1 MAQDTSWLDAMSTP
15 VRNGKVLPD
24 GTAVF
29 NLPPNPADVAE
40 QEREAAKEERTQAEK
55 TFRVMTDAERAAQ
68 GLPAGG
74 VYQINGLGEIKTI
87 REAPKPTVVA
97 GEVEAKDREN
107 STRALNAVG
116 VDVLGDTDRVAE
128 LIMSSTSGR
137 LERFGAELYGDVT
150 GQATEGMQNI
160 GRLGTIA
167 SDLTLAMT
175 GGSLGSQISN
185 SDRDF
190 INQRMGDVGNPEVPA
205 NQRLAAW
212 NEVKG
217 RLARAIGVDTAE
229 VFFAQPDKLT
239 RAGAT
244 EREAAAGEAFLTERD
259 KELQAKLS
267 QAYAS
272 GATLAELQALAQ
284 QYGQTI
290 PIASQEELDAARA
303 QGRGIVVTPTGREG
317 SDPEYQAK
325 VAAAA
330 DSFEQR
336 LGETGMLELAKEGIT
351 FGLSGE
357 ASGIG
362 QAIGEALT
370 GDLNV
375 AENYAFGRDVQD
387 ELLRRAR
394 ERTGMAGTAAEII
407 GGGGGVR
414 LAGNAAFQ
422 AGRGLAASGQPV
434 TRQAIQGRMV
444 RNAAIEGAGMGGLAG
459 FGYGEG
465 LEGSATNA
473 AVGLALGGLAGAGGQ
488 ALMNRAAPATRNAPE
503 PVAPTATPVAPPVMN
518 RLYNEGIGGPEFKPG
533 DKLPAYAHRNIF
545 NKDELQSIIDDGFML
560 PPSGRTNK
568 YFTMSDDPLPKPG
581 NREGIAIRVPSE
593 KVPFDRAVAARDVEL
608 WDNALGAWRPLVAST
623 RSVTDELVTPPLT
636 PEVQA
641 EVGEIA
647 RQAIGRGKAAR
658 DAQAKLA
665 IMAQVDP
672 EARAAA
678 ERLGIELPVDV
689 LSNDA
694 RLLTVTGLA
703 RSQIGS
709 EAQTAWGQTVS
720 QAIQQSDDTL
730 RAIGATRDL
739 GQVSETVRNRLVKD
753 IDNLEADA
761 SVLRREVDDAIDVQG
776 RVDAKSL
783 QAQLTKTINDLGG
796 IDEAKQ
802 AFSAEEKKLL
812 AMLGEG
818 DVPKQP
824 TYARLNQVRDQV
836 GRALFKNQGPWVD
849 APTATLKR
857 YYGALADDQIAHI
870 EAVAGK
876 DIADKMRGSNDLYSQ
891 MFKARESMKTVYGKS
906 LEKDIGPLIKTA
918 ITTGAKGNGEA
929 LRKLMSAV
937 PEDLRPQAILSGIF
951 SLAERQSAQRGFSF
965 AEYAKLYSGLRQNS
979 PIYAEIAKTIGKENE
994 VILRDLYSIS
1004 KRVAMAENKI
1014 VRTGA
1019 SNQPLLNALNAE
1031 GLVSKLAAGAV
1042 RRGAVTGGTALAGG
1056 VAGGPVG
1063 AVVGGGIADALQ
1075 QPASQAGK
1083 SNLDKLHSVLAS
1095 EPFKDLVEKV
1105 ADGTVK
1111 PADVNRTANDKGFRR
1126 FATTVLGIKDFDGRR
1141 NWLQSAMTAGAS
1153 TQATPEQQPT
1163 STIEVR

>member
-1 MAQDTSWLDAMSTP
+1 MAIQPNTWQPPKNEQLGDQP
-15 VRNGKVLPD
+15 VLGGNVYVPANPEGAARKQREEERD
-24 GTAVF
+24 ITRTDIAV
-29 NLPPNPADVAE
+29 
-40 QEREAAKEERTQAEK
+40 RSEERTEEETRLGRFDTYRKEFYANPVVRQFQDVDAATRQIVELAKQESDQPGPGDIALIISYMKALDPGSVVREGEFATAENAGGIPETVRNYYNK
-55 TFRVMTDAERAAQ
+55 VVSGGRLSPELKREFASTATSIYNARRGAYNSYAEVMRGLVQDAGGDPDRQGIRIADEITFEIPTPPGER
-68 GLPAGG
+68 PAG
-74 VYQINGLGEIKTI
+74 
-87 REAPKPTVVA
+87 
-97 GEVEAKDREN
+97 
-107 STRALNAVG
+107 
-116 VDVLGDTDRVAE
+116 
-128 LIMSSTSGR
+128 
-137 LERFGAELYGDVT
+137 
-150 GQATEGMQNI
+150 
-160 GRLGTIA
+160 
-167 SDLTLAMT
+167 
-175 GGSLGSQISN
+175 
-185 SDRDF
+185 
-190 INQRMGDVGNPEVPA
+190 
-205 NQRLAAW
+205 
-212 NEVKG
+212 
-217 RLARAIGVDTAE
+217 
-229 VFFAQPDKLT
+229 
-239 RAGAT
+239 
-244 EREAAAGEAFLTERD
+244 AGEAFLTERD

-284 QYGQTI
+284 QYGQTV

-303 QGRGIVVTPTGREG
+303 QGRGIVVTPTGMGVPDPREEMGFFEGALETVTG
-317 SDPEYQAK
+317 SERSTPEVDALPDWTTMPELNSLS
-325 VAAAA
+325 V
-330 DSFEQR
+330 DSFQAA
-336 LGETGMLELAKEGIT
+336 LGTMIT
-351 FGLSGE
+351 NPQESV
-357 ASGIG
+357 
-362 QAIGEALT
+362 AIIRAQFPG
-370 GDLNV
+370 V
-375 AENYAFGRDVQD
+375 QVRQD
-387 ELLRRAR
+387 EKGNFILRSSAD
-394 ERTGMAGTAAEII
+394 
-407 GGGGGVR
+407 
-414 LAGNAAFQ
+414 
-422 AGRGLAASGQPV
+422 GQEY
-434 TRQAIQGRMV
+434 AIKP
-444 RNAAIEGAGMGGLAG
+444 G
-459 FGYGEG
+459 FRV
-465 LEGSATNA
+465 SDIPR
-473 AVGLALGGLAGAGGQ
+473 ALGGLAAFTPAGRATTAGGAAISGGLTQ
-488 ALMNRAAPATRNAPE
+488 AGIEASQAATGGEFNAEEVLFASGGNVLGQQIGRGVNAVRNARAARTAAPE
-503 PVAPTATPVAPPVMN
+503 VAPVQPAPMQ
-518 RLYNEGIGGPEFKPG
+518 
-533 DKLPAYAHRNIF
+533 PAPAAAQPAAMA
-545 NKDELQSIIDDGFML
+545 DEL
-560 PPSGRTNK
+560 
-568 YFTMSDDPLPKPG
+568 
-581 NREGIAIRVPSE
+581 AVP
-593 KVPFDRAVAARDVEL
+593 
-608 WDNALGAWRPLVAST
+608 T
-623 RSVTDELVTPPLT
+623 LT
-636 PEVQA
+636 AETQT
-641 EVGEIA
+641 EVGTIA
-647 RQAIGRGKAAR
+647 REAIGRGKNAK

-761 SVLRREVDDAIDVQG
+761 GVLRREVDDAIDVQG
-776 RVDAKSL
+776 RVEAKSL

-818 DVPKQP
+818 EQAKMP

-876 DIADKMRGSNDLYSQ
+876 EIADKMRGSNDLYSQ

-929 LRKLMSAV
+929 LRKLMAAV
-937 PEDLRPQAILSGIF
+937 PEDLRPQAVLSGIF

-979 PIYAEIAKTIGKENE
+979 PVYAEIAKTIGKENE

-1075 QPASQAGK
+1075 QSASQAGK
-1083 SNLDKLHSVLAS
+1083 SNLDKLHSLLAS

-1111 PADVNRTANDKGFRR
+1111 PADVNRTANDKSFRR
-1126 FATTVLGIKDFDGRR
+1126 FATTVLGIKDFDGRK
-1141 NWLQSAMTAGAS
+1141 NWLQSAMTVGAP

-1163 STIEVR
+1163 SKIEVR

>member
-1 MAQDTSWLDAMSTP
+1 MSQNWPGQKMGNMPAVQPAPQPAPQAPAQTSGGP
-15 VRNGKVLPD
+15 VLREVLSVPSERKD
-24 GTAVF
+24 RE
-29 NLPPNPADVAE
+29 E
-40 QEREAAKEERTQAEK
+40 QRDITRLGVTLQGEQ
-55 TFRVMTDAERAAQ
+55 RAASKEQ
-68 GLPAGG
+68 FDRITTYRKEFLTEPTVREFREVENAASQIIELAKRDSDQPGPSDISLIFSFMKILDPGSVVRTEEFATAENAGG
-74 VYQINGLGEIKTI
+74 VPETVRNAYNKLLSGGRLTPELKREFASTAASVYNSRLNSYNTFVRDYRGLIEAEGADPDAQGVRLAEPITFGEPSTPGE
-87 REAPKPTVVA
+87 RPAGA
-97 GEVEAKDREN
+97 GE
-107 STRALNAVG
+107 T
-116 VDVLGDTDRVAE
+116 
-128 LIMSSTSGR
+128 
-137 LERFGAELYGDVT
+137 
-150 GQATEGMQNI
+150 
-160 GRLGTIA
+160 
-167 SDLTLAMT
+167 
-175 GGSLGSQISN
+175 
-185 SDRDF
+185 
-190 INQRMGDVGNPEVPA
+190 
-205 NQRLAAW
+205 
-212 NEVKG
+212 
-217 RLARAIGVDTAE
+217 
-229 VFFAQPDKLT
+229 
-239 RAGAT
+239 
-244 EREAAAGEAFLTERD
+244 FLTARD
-259 KELQAKLS
+259 KELQDKLS

-284 QYGQTI
+284 QYGQTV

-317 SDPEYQAK
+317 GDPEYQAK

-414 LAGNAAFQ
+414 LAGNAALQ

-444 RNAAIEGAGMGGLAG
+444 RNAALEGAGMGGLAG

-473 AVGLALGGLAGAGGQ
+473 AAGLALGGLAGAGGQ

-503 PVAPTATPVAPPVMN
+503 AVAPAPTPAAPAAQAPAQVAQ
-518 RLYNEGIGGPEFKPG
+518 E
-533 DKLPAYAHRNIF
+533 
-545 NKDELQSIIDDGFML
+545 
-560 PPSGRTNK
+560 
-568 YFTMSDDPLPKPG
+568 
-581 NREGIAIRVPSE
+581 
-593 KVPFDRAVAARDVEL
+593 AA
-608 WDNALGAWRPLVAST
+608 A
-623 RSVTDELVTPPLT
+623 LT

-641 EVGEIA
+641 EVGTTA
-647 RQAIGRGKAAR
+647 RQAIGRGKAAK

-672 EARAAA
+672 EAKAAA

-720 QAIQQSDDTL
+720 RAIEQSDDTL

-739 GQVSETVRNRLVKD
+739 AQVSETIRSRLLKD

-761 SVLRREVDDAIDVQG
+761 NVLRREVDNAIDVQS
-776 RVDAKSL
+776 RVDAQSL
-783 QAQLTKTINDLGG
+783 QAQLAKTINDLGG

-812 AMLGEG
+812 AMLGDGEQA
-818 DVPKQP
+818 KMP
-824 TYARLNQVRDQV
+824 TYARLNQLRDQI

-857 YYGALADDQIAHI
+857 YYGALADDQINHI

-918 ITTGAKGNGEA
+918 LTSGSKGNAEA
-929 LRKLMSAV
+929 LRKLMAAV
-937 PEDLRPQAILSGIF
+937 PEDLRPQALLSGIF
-951 SLAERQSAQRGFSF
+951 SLSERQSAGRGFSF
-965 AEYAKLYSGLRQNS
+965 AEYARLYSGLRQNS

-1004 KRVAMAENKI
+1004 KRIAAAENKI

-1075 QPASQAGK
+1075 QTATQAGK
-1083 SNLDKLHSVLAS
+1083 SNLDKLHGVLS
-1095 EPFKDLVEKV
+1095 SDPFRDLVEKV
-1105 ADGTVK
+1105 ATGAVK
-1111 PADVNRTANDKGFRR
+1111 PADVNRAANDKSFRR
-1126 FATTVLGIKDFDGRR
+1126 FAATVLGIKDFEGRR
-1141 NWLQSAMTAGAS
+1141 NWLQSAMTAGAAS
-1153 TQATPEQQPT
+1153 MATPEQQPT

>member
-87 REAPKPTVVA
+87 QEAPKPTVVA

-128 LIMSSTSGR
+128 LIMSSTSGGLQR
-137 LERFGAELYGDVT
+137 RGAELYGAIT
-150 GQATEGMQNI
+150 GEATSGMENI
-160 GRLGTIA
+160 GRLSTIA

-190 INQRMGDVGNPEVPA
+190 INQRMGDVGNPDVPA
-205 NQRLAAW
+205 SQRLAAW

-229 VFFAQPDKLT
+229 VFFATP
-239 RAGAT
+239 
-244 EREAAAGEAFLTERD
+244 ERLRRAGEAFLTERD
-259 KELQAKLS
+259 KELQDKLS

-303 QGRGIVVTPTGREG
+303 QGRGIVVTPMGREG
-317 SDPEYQAK
+317 SDAEYQAK

-503 PVAPTATPVAPPVMN
+503 PVAPTATPVAPAAQA
-518 RLYNEGIGGPEFKPG
+518 
-533 DKLPAYAHRNIF
+533 PAQVA
-545 NKDELQSIIDDGFML
+545 E
-560 PPSGRTNK
+560 
-568 YFTMSDDPLPKPG
+568 
-581 NREGIAIRVPSE
+581 E
-593 KVPFDRAVAARDVEL
+593 AVA
-608 WDNALGAWRPLVAST
+608 
-623 RSVTDELVTPPLT
+623 LT

-641 EVGEIA
+641 QVGEIA
-647 RQAIGRGKAAR
+647 RQAIGRGKNAK

-665 IMAQVDP
+665 IMAQTDP
-672 EARAAA
+672 EAKAAA

-720 QAIQQSDDTL
+720 RAIEQSDDTL

-739 GQVSETVRNRLVKD
+739 AQVSENIRGRLLRD
-753 IDNLEADA
+753 IENLEADA
-761 SVLRREVDDAIDVQG
+761 NVLRREVDDAIDVQS
-776 RVDAKSL
+776 RVSAENL
-783 QAQLTKTINDLGG
+783 QAQLSKSINDLGG

-824 TYARLNQVRDQV
+824 TYARLNQLRDQI

-918 ITTGAKGNGEA
+918 LTSGSKGNAEA
-929 LRKLMSAV
+929 LRKLMAAV
-937 PEDLRPQAILSGIF
+937 PEGLRPQAVLSGIF
-951 SLAERQSAQRGFSF
+951 SLSERQSAGRGFSF
-965 AEYAKLYSGLRQNS
+965 AEYARLYSGLRQNS
-979 PIYAEIAKTIGKENE
+979 PIYAEIAKTIGKDSET
-994 VILRDLYSIS
+994 ILRDLYSIS
-1004 KRVAMAENKI
+1004 KRIAAAENKI

-1031 GLVSKLAAGAV
+1031 GLVSKLAAGAA

-1056 VAGGPVG
+1056 IAGGPVG

-1075 QPASQAGK
+1075 QTATQAGK
-1083 SNLDKLHSVLAS
+1083 SNLDKLHSVLS
-1095 EPFKDLVEKV
+1095 SDPFRDLVEKV
-1105 ADGTVK
+1105 AIGAVK
-1111 PADVNRTANDKGFRR
+1111 PADVNRAANDKSFRR
-1126 FATTVLGIKDFDGRR
+1126 FAATVLGIKDFEGRR
-1141 NWLQSAMTAGAS
+1141 NWLQSAMTAGAAS
-1153 TQATPEQQPT
+1153 MAAPEQQPT

>member
-1 MAQDTSWLDAMSTP
+1 MAQANPFDQFDSQAQPVPVQALQPIIGSVTPEEQARKAREEARQEEANARANAADA
-15 VRNGKVLPD
+15 R
-24 GTAVF
+24 A
-29 NLPPNPADVAE
+29 AAAE
-40 QEREAAKEERTQAEK
+40 
-55 TFRVMTDAERAAQ
+55 ERAA
-68 GLPAGG
+68 AKFAATGG
-74 VYQINGLGEIKTI
+74 AEGAAV
-87 REAPKPTVVA
+87 PVA
-97 GEVEAKDREN
+97 FANEAKAGV
-107 STRALNAVG
+107 SQFTSLTRALNTFKDDFGGNPLGGLENVTEGSILGVG
-116 VDVLGDTDRVAE
+116 TEGQSEWWADFKSTDNLIRNTLFGASLTEGEKAAYNATTITPAMRPDKIRANLQRRAEIIQGALQREREFFIANGYKPDAVDVLFRPVMQEGPTEEAAVNAP
-128 LIMSSTSGR
+128 
-137 LERFGAELYGDVT
+137 A
-150 GQATEGMQNI
+150 QAPAT
-160 GRLGTIA
+160 
-167 SDLTLAMT
+167 
-175 GGSLGSQISN
+175 
-185 SDRDF
+185 RD
-190 INQRMGDVGNPEVPA
+190 
-205 NQRLAAW
+205 
-212 NEVKG
+212 
-217 RLARAIGVDTAE
+217 
-229 VFFAQPDKLT
+229 
-239 RAGAT
+239 
-244 EREAAAGEAFLTERD
+244 AAAGEAFLTEQD

-284 QYGQTI
+284 PYGQTI

-303 QGRGIVVTPTGREG
+303 QGRGIVVTPTGMGVPDPREEMGFFEGALETVTG
-317 SDPEYQAK
+317 SERSTPEVDALPDWTTMPELNSLS
-325 VAAAA
+325 V
-330 DSFEQR
+330 DSFQAA
-336 LGETGMLELAKEGIT
+336 LGTMIT
-351 FGLSGE
+351 NPQESV
-357 ASGIG
+357 
-362 QAIGEALT
+362 AIIRAQFPG
-370 GDLNV
+370 V
-375 AENYAFGRDVQD
+375 QVRQD
-387 ELLRRAR
+387 EKGNFILRSSAD
-394 ERTGMAGTAAEII
+394 
-407 GGGGGVR
+407 
-414 LAGNAAFQ
+414 
-422 AGRGLAASGQPV
+422 GQEY
-434 TRQAIQGRMV
+434 AIKP
-444 RNAAIEGAGMGGLAG
+444 G
-459 FGYGEG
+459 FRV
-465 LEGSATNA
+465 SDIPR
-473 AVGLALGGLAGAGGQ
+473 ALGGLAAFTPAGRATTAGGAAISGGLTQ
-488 ALMNRAAPATRNAPE
+488 AGIEASQAATGGEFNAEEVLLASGGNVLGQQIGRGVNAVRNARAARTAAPE
-503 PVAPTATPVAPPVMN
+503 VAPVQPAPMQ
-518 RLYNEGIGGPEFKPG
+518 
-533 DKLPAYAHRNIF
+533 PAPAAAQPAAMA
-545 NKDELQSIIDDGFML
+545 DEL
-560 PPSGRTNK
+560 
-568 YFTMSDDPLPKPG
+568 
-581 NREGIAIRVPSE
+581 AVP
-593 KVPFDRAVAARDVEL
+593 
-608 WDNALGAWRPLVAST
+608 T
-623 RSVTDELVTPPLT
+623 LT
-636 PEVQA
+636 AETQT
-641 EVGEIA
+641 EVGTIA
-647 RQAIGRGKAAR
+647 REAIGRGKNAK

-665 IMAQVDP
+665 IMAQVDH

-761 SVLRREVDDAIDVQG
+761 GVLRREVDDAIDVQG
-776 RVDAKSL
+776 RVEAKSL

-818 DVPKQP
+818 EQAKMP

-876 DIADKMRGSNDLYSQ
+876 EIADKMRGSNDLYSQ

-929 LRKLMSAV
+929 LRKLMAAV
-937 PEDLRPQAILSGIF
+937 PEDLRPQAVLSGIF

-979 PIYAEIAKTIGKENE
+979 PVYAEIAKTIGKENE

-1075 QPASQAGK
+1075 QSASQAGK

-1111 PADVNRTANDKGFRR
+1111 PADVNRTANDKSFRR
-1126 FATTVLGIKDFDGRR
+1126 FATTVLGIKDFDGRK
-1141 NWLQSAMTAGAS
+1141 NWLQSAMTVGAP

-1163 STIEVR
+1163 SKIEVR

>member
-1 MAQDTSWLDAMSTP
+1 MAQANPFDQFDSQAQPVPVQALQPIIGSVTPEEQARKAREEARQEEAARRAAAKEARDIAEFEGTGGKPTESQAKTSTLLTRIQGGFQDIASVRERNPEAQSPGLGETLAEGIFGEGIVSRGVAGADRRIVRDAQRDVLDALLT
-15 VRNGKVLPD
+15 L
-24 GTAVF
+24 GTGAAY
-29 NLPPNPADVAE
+29 NAE
-40 QEREAAKEERTQAEK
+40 QLEGQTVAYFPRFGDTPEEISAKNDRLQRLIEAAKVQAGPKWAEIEASIAP
-55 TFRVMTDAERAAQ
+55 FMSPVGDAPAAV
-68 GLPAGG
+68 P
-74 VYQINGLGEIKTI
+74 
-87 REAPKPTVVA
+87 
-97 GEVEAKDREN
+97 
-107 STRALNAVG
+107 
-116 VDVLGDTDRVAE
+116 
-128 LIMSSTSGR
+128 
-137 LERFGAELYGDVT
+137 
-150 GQATEGMQNI
+150 
-160 GRLGTIA
+160 GT
-167 SDLTLAMT
+167 
-175 GGSLGSQISN
+175 
-185 SDRDF
+185 
-190 INQRMGDVGNPEVPA
+190 
-205 NQRLAAW
+205 
-212 NEVKG
+212 
-217 RLARAIGVDTAE
+217 
-229 VFFAQPDKLT
+229 
-239 RAGAT
+239 
-244 EREAAAGEAFLTERD
+244 REAAAGEAFLTEQD

-284 QYGQTI
+284 PYGQTI

-317 SDPEYQAK
+317 GDAEYQSK
-325 VAAAA
+325 VTAAA
-330 DSFEQR
+330 DSFESRQ
-336 LGETGMLELAKEGIT
+336 GETGLAELAKEGIT
-351 FGLSGE
+351 FGLTGE
-357 ASGIG
+357 ASGVG

-370 GDLNV
+370 GDFNV
-375 AENYAFGRDVQD
+375 ADNYAFGRDVQD

-394 ERTGMAGTAAEII
+394 ERTGMAGTAAEVI

-414 LAGNAAFQ
+414 LAGNAAMQ
-422 AGRGLAASGQPV
+422 AGRGLAAAGQPV

-444 RNAAIEGAGMGGLAG
+444 RNAAGEGAGMGALAG

-488 ALMNRAAPATRNAPE
+488 ALMNRAAPARATA
-503 PVAPTATPVAPPVMN
+503 APTAEAPPVVN
-518 RLYNEGIGGPEFKPG
+518 RLYSERIGGPEFKPG
-533 DKLPAYAHRNIF
+533 DELPAFAHRNVF
-545 NKDELQSIIDDGFML
+545 SKAELQSIIDDGFML
-560 PPSGRTNK
+560 PPSGRNNK
-568 YFTMSDDPLPKPG
+568 YFTMSDAPLPKAG
-581 NREGIAIRVPSE
+581 NREGIAIRVRSD

-608 WDNALGAWRPLVAST
+608 WDNAAGAWKPLVGGVPKTPSAAA
-623 RSVTDELVTPPLT
+623 VTP
-636 PEVQA
+636 EAQA
-641 EVGEIA
+641 EVGAIA
-647 RQAIGRGKAAR
+647 REAIGKGKKAK

-709 EAQTAWGQTVS
+709 EAQAAWGQTVS

-761 SVLRREVDDAIDVQG
+761 GVLRREVDDAIDVQG

-818 DVPKQP
+818 EQAKMP
-824 TYARLNQVRDQV
+824 TYARLNQVRDQI

-1075 QPASQAGK
+1075 QSASQAGK

-1126 FATTVLGIKDFDGRR
+1126 FATTVLGIKDFDGRK

-1163 STIEVR
+1163 SKIEVR

>member
-244 EREAAAGEAFLTERD
+244 EREAAAGESFLTERD
-259 KELQAKLS
+259 KELQSKLS

-272 GATLAELQALAQ
+272 GATLAELQAIAQ

-303 QGRGIVVTPTGREG
+303 QGRGIVVTPTGRDG
-317 SDPEYQAK
+317 GDAEYQAK
-325 VAAAA
+325 VSAAA

-444 RNAAIEGAGMGGLAG
+444 RNAALEGAGMGGLAG

-473 AVGLALGGLAGAGGQ
+473 AAGLALGGLAGAGGQ

-503 PVAPTATPVAPPVMN
+503 TVAPTQAPTPAAPAAQAPAQVA
-518 RLYNEGIGGPEFKPG
+518 EE
-533 DKLPAYAHRNIF
+533 
-545 NKDELQSIIDDGFML
+545 
-560 PPSGRTNK
+560 
-568 YFTMSDDPLPKPG
+568 
-581 NREGIAIRVPSE
+581 
-593 KVPFDRAVAARDVEL
+593 AVA
-608 WDNALGAWRPLVAST
+608 
-623 RSVTDELVTPPLT
+623 LT

-647 RQAIGRGKAAR
+647 RQAIGRGKAAK

-672 EARAAA
+672 EAKAAA

-739 GQVSETVRNRLVKD
+739 GQVSETIRSRLLKD

-761 SVLRREVDDAIDVQG
+761 NVLRREVDDAIDVQS
-776 RVDAKSL
+776 RVDAQSL
-783 QAQLTKTINDLGG
+783 QAQLAKTINDLGG
-796 IDEAKQ
+796 IEEAKQ

-818 DVPKQP
+818 DVAKQP
-824 TYARLNQVRDQV
+824 TYARLNQLRDQI

-857 YYGALADDQIAHI
+857 YYGALADDQINHI

-918 ITTGAKGNGEA
+918 LTSGSKGNAEA
-929 LRKLMSAV
+929 LRKLMAAV
-937 PEDLRPQAILSGIF
+937 PEDLRPQAVLSGIF
-951 SLAERQSAQRGFSF
+951 SLSERQSAGRGFSF
-965 AEYAKLYSGLRQNS
+965 AEYARLYSGLRQNS
-979 PIYAEIAKTIGKENE
+979 PIYAEIAKTIGKDSET
-994 VILRDLYSIS
+994 ILRDLYSIS
-1004 KRVAMAENKI
+1004 KRIAAAENKI

-1075 QPASQAGK
+1075 QTATQAGK
-1083 SNLDKLHSVLAS
+1083 SNLDKLHGVLS
-1095 EPFKDLVEKV
+1095 SDPFRDLVEKV
-1105 ADGTVK
+1105 ATGAVK
-1111 PADVNRTANDKGFRR
+1111 PADVNRAANDRSFRR
-1126 FATTVLGIKDFDGRR
+1126 FAATVLGIKDFEGRR
-1141 NWLQSAMTAGAS
+1141 NWLQSAMTAGAAS
-1153 TQATPEQQPT
+1153 MATPEQQPT

>member
-1 MAQDTSWLDAMSTP
+1 MAIQPNTWQPPKNEQLGDQP
-15 VRNGKVLPD
+15 VLGGNVYVPANPEGAARKQREEERD
-24 GTAVF
+24 ITRTDIAV
-29 NLPPNPADVAE
+29 
-40 QEREAAKEERTQAEK
+40 RSEERTEEETRLGRFDTYRKEFYANPVVRQFQDVDAATRQIVELAKQESDQPGPGDIALIISYMKALDPGSVVREGEFATAENAGGIPETVRNYYNK
-55 TFRVMTDAERAAQ
+55 VVSGGRLSPELKREFASTATSIYNARRGAYNSYAEVMRGLVQDAGGDPDRQGIRIADEITFEIPPPPGER
-68 GLPAGG
+68 PAG
-74 VYQINGLGEIKTI
+74 
-87 REAPKPTVVA
+87 
-97 GEVEAKDREN
+97 
-107 STRALNAVG
+107 
-116 VDVLGDTDRVAE
+116 
-128 LIMSSTSGR
+128 
-137 LERFGAELYGDVT
+137 
-150 GQATEGMQNI
+150 
-160 GRLGTIA
+160 
-167 SDLTLAMT
+167 
-175 GGSLGSQISN
+175 
-185 SDRDF
+185 
-190 INQRMGDVGNPEVPA
+190 
-205 NQRLAAW
+205 
-212 NEVKG
+212 
-217 RLARAIGVDTAE
+217 
-229 VFFAQPDKLT
+229 
-239 RAGAT
+239 
-244 EREAAAGEAFLTERD
+244 AGEAFLTERD

-284 QYGQTI
+284 PYGQTI

-303 QGRGIVVTPTGREG
+303 QGRGIVVTPTGMGVPDPREEMGFIESIGETLTG
-317 SDPEYQAK
+317 SERSTPEIEALPDWGTMPELNSLS
-325 VAAAA
+325 V
-330 DSFEQR
+330 DSFQAA
-336 LGETGMLELAKEGIT
+336 LGTMIT
-351 FGLSGE
+351 NPQESV
-357 ASGIG
+357 
-362 QAIGEALT
+362 AIIRAQFPG
-370 GDLNV
+370 V
-375 AENYAFGRDVQD
+375 QVRQD
-387 ELLRRAR
+387 EKGNFILRSSAD
-394 ERTGMAGTAAEII
+394 
-407 GGGGGVR
+407 
-414 LAGNAAFQ
+414 
-422 AGRGLAASGQPV
+422 GQEY
-434 TRQAIQGRMV
+434 AIKPGFRMTDIP
-444 RNAAIEGAGMGGLAG
+444 R
-459 FGYGEG
+459 
-465 LEGSATNA
+465 
-473 AVGLALGGLAGAGGQ
+473 ALGGLAAFTPAGRATTVLGSTVAGAGTQ
-488 ALMNRAAPATRNAPE
+488 AAIEATQAATGGEFNSDEVLLAGAVPGAMTTIGKGISAVRNARAA
-503 PVAPTATPVAPPVMN
+503 
-518 RLYNEGIGGPEFKPG
+518 
-533 DKLPAYAHRNIF
+533 
-545 NKDELQSIIDDGFML
+545 
-560 PPSGRTNK
+560 RT
-568 YFTMSDDPLPKPG
+568 T
-581 NREGIAIRVPSE
+581 
-593 KVPFDRAVAARDVEL
+593 
-608 WDNALGAWRPLVAST
+608 
-623 RSVTDELVTPPLT
+623 T
-636 PEVQA
+636 PEVAPVQPA
-641 EVGEIA
+641 PMQPAPAAAQPAAMADELAVPTLTAETQTEVGTIA
-647 RQAIGRGKAAR
+647 RQAIGRGKNAK

-761 SVLRREVDDAIDVQG
+761 GVLRREVDDAIDVQG

-818 DVPKQP
+818 EQAKMP

-876 DIADKMRGSNDLYSQ
+876 EIADKMRGSNDLYSQ

-929 LRKLMSAV
+929 LRKLMAAV
-937 PEDLRPQAILSGIF
+937 PEDLRPQAVLSGIF

-1042 RRGAVTGGTALAGG
+1042 RRGAVTGTTALAGG

-1075 QPASQAGK
+1075 QSASQAGK

-1095 EPFKDLVEKV
+1095 EPFKDLVEKA

-1126 FATTVLGIKDFDGRR
+1126 FAATVLGIKDFDGRK
-1141 NWLQSAMTAGAS
+1141 NWLQSAMTVGAS

>member
-15 VRNGKVLPD
+15 VQNGKALPD
-24 GTAVF
+24 GSVVF

-40 QEREAAKEERTQAEK
+40 QEREAAKEERAQAEK
-55 TFRVMTDAERAAQ
+55 TFRTMTAEEAAAQ

-74 VYQINGLGEIKTI
+74 VYQINGLGEIKTV
-87 REAPKPTVVA
+87 REAPTAAETEKTTAQA
-97 GEVEAKDREN
+97 GRAKKLQNLLGQLDRAEQLYREGIKGGLPNPISGRVLPFTEENSAFASASASAAQQAFSAFRVPGEGPQSDADLRLFVEANRPLPTDTEAAIEEKF
-107 STRALNAVG
+107 RAV
-116 VDVLGDTDRVAE
+116 R
-128 LIMSSTSGR
+128 
-137 LERFGAELYGDVT
+137 
-150 GQATEGMQNI
+150 
-160 GRLGTIA
+160 
-167 SDLTLAMT
+167 
-175 GGSLGSQISN
+175 
-185 SDRDF
+185 
-190 INQRMGDVGNPEVPA
+190 
-205 NQRLAAW
+205 
-212 NEVKG
+212 
-217 RLARAIGVDTAE
+217 ARAISELEALGVSPPAA
-229 VFFAQPDKLT
+229 AQAP
-239 RAGAT
+239 AT
-244 EREAAAGEAFLTERD
+244 REAAAGEAFLTERD
-259 KELQAKLS
+259 KELQDKLS
-267 QAYAS
+267 EAFSGGAS
-272 GATLAELQALAQ
+272 LAELQAIAADYNQ
-284 QYGQTI
+284 SI
-290 PIASQEELDAARA
+290 PVTQEELDRVRAA
-303 QGRGIVVTPTGREG
+303 GGGIFVTPTGRDDSEA
-317 SDPEYQAK
+317 EYQAK

-330 DSFEQR
+330 DSFERR

-444 RNAAIEGAGMGGLAG
+444 RNAALEGAGMGGLAG

-465 LEGSATNA
+465 LEGSAANA
-473 AVGLALGGLAGAGGQ
+473 AAGFALGGLAGAGGQ
-488 ALMNRAAPATRNAPE
+488 ALLNRAAPATRNAPE
-503 PVAPTATPVAPPVMN
+503 AVVPTQAPAASAAQAPAQVA
-518 RLYNEGIGGPEFKPG
+518 EE
-533 DKLPAYAHRNIF
+533 
-545 NKDELQSIIDDGFML
+545 
-560 PPSGRTNK
+560 
-568 YFTMSDDPLPKPG
+568 
-581 NREGIAIRVPSE
+581 
-593 KVPFDRAVAARDVEL
+593 VAA
-608 WDNALGAWRPLVAST
+608 
-623 RSVTDELVTPPLT
+623 LT
-636 PEVQA
+636 PEMQA

-647 RQAIGRGKAAR
+647 RQAIGRGKTAK

-665 IMAQVDP
+665 IMAQVNP
-672 EARAAA
+672 EAKAAA
-678 ERLGIELPVDV
+678 ENLGMELPLDV
-689 LSNDA
+689 LSDDA

-720 QAIQQSDDTL
+720 RAIEQSDDTL

-739 GQVSETVRNRLVKD
+739 AQVSETIRARLLKD
-753 IDNLEADA
+753 MGDLQEGAN
-761 SVLRREVDDAIDVQG
+761 VLRREVNEAIDVQS
-776 RVDAKSL
+776 RVDAQNL
-783 QAQLTKTINDLGG
+783 QAQLAKTINDLGG

-802 AFSAEEKKLL
+802 AFSAEERKLL

-818 DVPKQP
+818 EQAKMP
-824 TYARLNQVRDQV
+824 TYARLNQLRDQI

-849 APTATLKR
+849 APTATLER

-918 ITTGAKGNGEA
+918 ITSGSKGNAEA
-929 LRKLMSAV
+929 LRKLMAAV
-937 PEDLRPQAILSGIF
+937 PEDLRPQALLSGIF
-951 SLAERQSAQRGFSF
+951 SLSERQSAGRGFSF
-965 AEYAKLYSGLRQNS
+965 AEYARLYSGLRQNS
-979 PIYAEIAKTIGKENE
+979 PIYAEIAKTIGLDSER
-994 VILRDLYSIS
+994 ILRDLYSIS
-1004 KRVAMAENKI
+1004 KRVAAAENKI

-1075 QPASQAGK
+1075 QTATQAGK
-1083 SNLDKLHSVLAS
+1083 SNLDKLHGVLAS

-1105 ADGTVK
+1105 ATGAVK
-1111 PADVNRTANDKGFRR
+1111 PADVNRVANDKSFRR
-1126 FATTVLGIKDFDGRR
+1126 FAATVLGIKDFAGRR
-1141 NWLQSAMTAGAS
+1141 NWLQSAMTAGAAS
-1153 TQATPEQQPT
+1153 MATPEQQPT

>member
-1 MAQDTSWLDAMSTP
+1 MAQANPFDQFDSQVQPVPVQQLQPIIGAVTPEEQARKAREEARAEEAAQRAAASEARAVAEFEGTGGKPTEAQAKTSTLLTRIQGGFQDIMSVRERNPEAQSPGLGETLAEGIFGEGIVSRGVAGADRRIVRDAQRDVLDALLT
-15 VRNGKVLPD
+15 L
-24 GTAVF
+24 GTGAAY
-29 NLPPNPADVAE
+29 NAE
-40 QEREAAKEERTQAEK
+40 QLEGQTVAYFPRFGDTPEEIAAKNARLQRLIEAAKVQAGPK
-55 TFRVMTDAERAAQ
+55 WAEIETA
-68 GLPAGG
+68 
-74 VYQINGLGEIKTI
+74 I
-87 REAPKPTVVA
+87 APFMSQVEGAPPT
-97 GEVEAKDREN
+97 
-107 STRALNAVG
+107 
-116 VDVLGDTDRVAE
+116 
-128 LIMSSTSGR
+128 
-137 LERFGAELYGDVT
+137 
-150 GQATEGMQNI
+150 
-160 GRLGTIA
+160 
-167 SDLTLAMT
+167 
-175 GGSLGSQISN
+175 
-185 SDRDF
+185 
-190 INQRMGDVGNPEVPA
+190 
-205 NQRLAAW
+205 
-212 NEVKG
+212 
-217 RLARAIGVDTAE
+217 
-229 VFFAQPDKLT
+229 
-239 RAGAT
+239 
-244 EREAAAGEAFLTERD
+244 REAAAGEAFLTERD
-259 KELQAKLS
+259 KELQDKLS

-317 SDPEYQAK
+317 ADPEYQAR
-325 VAAAA
+325 VTAAA

-414 LAGNAAFQ
+414 LAGNAALQ

-444 RNAAIEGAGMGGLAG
+444 RNAALEGAGMGGVSG

-473 AVGLALGGLAGAGGQ
+473 AAGLALGGLAGAGGQ
-488 ALMNRAAPATRNAPE
+488 ALLNRTAPATRNAPG
-503 PVAPTATPVAPPVMN
+503 PVAATQAPPPATTATQAPAQVA
-518 RLYNEGIGGPEFKPG
+518 EE
-533 DKLPAYAHRNIF
+533 
-545 NKDELQSIIDDGFML
+545 
-560 PPSGRTNK
+560 
-568 YFTMSDDPLPKPG
+568 
-581 NREGIAIRVPSE
+581 
-593 KVPFDRAVAARDVEL
+593 AVA
-608 WDNALGAWRPLVAST
+608 
-623 RSVTDELVTPPLT
+623 LT

-641 EVGEIA
+641 EVGTIA
-647 RQAIGRGKAAR
+647 RQAIGRGKAAK

-672 EARAAA
+672 EAKAAA

-739 GQVSETVRNRLVKD
+739 GQVSETIRSRLLKD

-761 SVLRREVDDAIDVQG
+761 NVLRREVDDAIDVQS
-776 RVDAKSL
+776 RVDAQSL
-783 QAQLTKTINDLGG
+783 QAQLAKTINDLGG

-824 TYARLNQVRDQV
+824 TYARLNQLRDQI

-857 YYGALADDQIAHI
+857 YYGALADDQINHI

-891 MFKARESMKTVYGKS
+891 MFKARDSMKTIYGKS

-918 ITTGAKGNGEA
+918 LTSGSKGNAEA
-929 LRKLMSAV
+929 LRKLMAAV
-937 PEDLRPQAILSGIF
+937 PEDLRPQAVLSGIF
-951 SLAERQSAQRGFSF
+951 SLSERQSAGRGFSF
-965 AEYAKLYSGLRQNS
+965 AEYARLYSGLRQNS
-979 PIYAEIAKTIGKENE
+979 PIYAEIAKTIGKDSET
-994 VILRDLYSIS
+994 ILRDLYSIS
-1004 KRVAMAENKI
+1004 KRIAAAENKI

-1075 QPASQAGK
+1075 QTATQAGK
-1083 SNLDKLHSVLAS
+1083 SNLDKLHGVLS
-1095 EPFKDLVEKV
+1095 SDPFRDLVEKV
-1105 ADGTVK
+1105 ATGAVK
-1111 PADVNRTANDKGFRR
+1111 PADVNRAANDRSFRR
-1126 FATTVLGIKDFDGRR
+1126 FAATVLGIKDFEGRR
-1141 NWLQSAMTAGAS
+1141 NWLQSAMTAGAAS
-1153 TQATPEQQPT
+1153 TATPEQQPT
-1163 STIEVR
+1163 TTIEVR

>member
-1 MAQDTSWLDAMSTP
+1 MAQANPFDQFDSQAQP
-15 VRNGKVLPD
+15 VPVQALQPIVGNVSPE
-24 GTAVF
+24 
-29 NLPPNPADVAE
+29 E
-40 QEREAAKEERTQAEK
+40 QSRKAREEERDITRLDVTLQGEQ
-55 TFRVMTDAERAAQ
+55 RAASKEQ
-68 GLPAGG
+68 FDRITTYRKEFLTEPTVRQFREVQNSTRQIVDLAGRESDQPGPGDIALIISFMKALDPGSVVRETEFATAENAGG
-74 VYQINGLGEIKTI
+74 VPETVRNAYNKLISGGRLTPEIK
-87 REAPKPTVVA
+87 REFASAATSMYNSRLSGYNAFAQDYRGLIEAEGADPDAQGVRLAEPITFGEPSTPGERPA
-97 GEVEAKDREN
+97 GEGEPF
-107 STRALNAVG
+107 L
-116 VDVLGDTDRVAE
+116 
-128 LIMSSTSGR
+128 
-137 LERFGAELYGDVT
+137 
-150 GQATEGMQNI
+150 
-160 GRLGTIA
+160 
-167 SDLTLAMT
+167 SD
-175 GGSLGSQISN
+175 
-185 SDRDF
+185 
-190 INQRMGDVGNPEVPA
+190 
-205 NQRLAAW
+205 
-212 NEVKG
+212 
-217 RLARAIGVDTAE
+217 
-229 VFFAQPDKLT
+229 
-239 RAGAT
+239 
-244 EREAAAGEAFLTERD
+244 RD
-259 KELQAKLS
+259 KELQDKLS

-284 QYGQTI
+284 QYGQTV

-303 QGRGIVVTPTGREG
+303 QGRGIVVTPTGMGVPDPREEMGFFESIGETITG
-317 SDPEYQAK
+317 SERSTPEVEALPDWTTMPELNSMS
-325 VAAAA
+325 V
-330 DSFEQR
+330 DSFQAA
-336 LGETGMLELAKEGIT
+336 LGTMIT
-351 FGLSGE
+351 NPQESV
-357 ASGIG
+357 
-362 QAIGEALT
+362 AIIRAQFPG
-370 GDLNV
+370 V
-375 AENYAFGRDVQD
+375 QVRQD
-387 ELLRRAR
+387 EKGNFILRSSAD
-394 ERTGMAGTAAEII
+394 
-407 GGGGGVR
+407 
-414 LAGNAAFQ
+414 
-422 AGRGLAASGQPV
+422 GQEY
-434 TRQAIQGRMV
+434 AIKP
-444 RNAAIEGAGMGGLAG
+444 G
-459 FGYGEG
+459 FRV
-465 LEGSATNA
+465 SDIPR
-473 AVGLALGGLAGAGGQ
+473 ALGGLAAFTPAGRATTAGGAAISGGLTQ
-488 ALMNRAAPATRNAPE
+488 AGIEASQAATGGEFNAEEVLLASGGNVLGQQIGRGVNAVRNARAARTAAPE
-503 PVAPTATPVAPPVMN
+503 VAPVQPAPMQ
-518 RLYNEGIGGPEFKPG
+518 
-533 DKLPAYAHRNIF
+533 PAPAAAQPAAMA
-545 NKDELQSIIDDGFML
+545 DEL
-560 PPSGRTNK
+560 
-568 YFTMSDDPLPKPG
+568 
-581 NREGIAIRVPSE
+581 AVP
-593 KVPFDRAVAARDVEL
+593 
-608 WDNALGAWRPLVAST
+608 T
-623 RSVTDELVTPPLT
+623 LT
-636 PEVQA
+636 AETQT
-641 EVGEIA
+641 EVGTIA
-647 RQAIGRGKAAR
+647 RQAIGRGKNAK

-672 EARAAA
+672 EAKAAA

-709 EAQTAWGQTVS
+709 EAQAAWGQTVS

-761 SVLRREVDDAIDVQG
+761 GVLRREVDDAIDVQG

-818 DVPKQP
+818 EQAKMP

-876 DIADKMRGSNDLYSQ
+876 EIADKMRGSNDLYSQ

-929 LRKLMSAV
+929 LRKLMAAV
-937 PEDLRPQAILSGIF
+937 PEDLRPQAVLSGIF

-1075 QPASQAGK
+1075 QSASQAGK

-1126 FATTVLGIKDFDGRR
+1126 FSATVLGIKDFDGRK
-1141 NWLQSAMTAGAS
+1141 NWLQSAMTVGAS